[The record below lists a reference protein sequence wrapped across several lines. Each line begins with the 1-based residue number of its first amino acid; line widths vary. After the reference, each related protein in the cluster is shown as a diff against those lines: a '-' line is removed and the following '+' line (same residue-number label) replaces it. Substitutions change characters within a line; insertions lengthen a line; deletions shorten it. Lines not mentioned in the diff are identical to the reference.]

1 MITREFHRTRTDGVN
16 LYKTYSDE
24 NFYIVKEGTT
34 FKYAVAID
42 VENAPFTYI
51 ETEEKIPERIL
62 TRGIK
67 NGTKDN

>member
-1 MITREFHRTRTDGVN
+1 MIIKEFYRTRKDGIN

-42 VENAPFTYI
+42 IENAPFTYT

-67 NGTKDN
+67 NGTENN